1 MTFASRSAALT
12 TRPLEKLR
20 GNFKP
25 NLFCLWALVLKNKQH
40 LSSQTHNYMTK
51 RLMSCSWLLSKTRPS
66 CSTPSWLR
74 TRATGLGQIADRAP
88 HHRARNLARR
98 SNHKN
103 GSINFHFLSW
113 FFILLTLKTISC
125 FVAFFAH
132 PNWAINSWWNGSL
145 CYLIIKKLYLALIG
159 FEMMNL
165 GLDSRPDP
173 DLDSD

>member
-1 MTFASRSAALT
+1 MQHLERPGIEPGSFASRSTALT
-12 TRPLEKLR
+12 TRPVEKLI
-20 GNFKP
+20 GNFQTKFI
-25 NLFCLWALVLKNKQH
+25 LCQYLAWALVLKNKQH

-74 TRATGLGQIADRAP
+74 TRATGLDHIADRAP

-125 FVAFFAH
+125 FVAF
-132 PNWAINSWWNGSL
+132 L
-145 CYLIIKKLYLALIG
+145 LIRTEQLILD
-159 FEMMNL
+159 EM
-165 GLDSRPDP
+165 GLFVILS
-173 DLDSD
+173 